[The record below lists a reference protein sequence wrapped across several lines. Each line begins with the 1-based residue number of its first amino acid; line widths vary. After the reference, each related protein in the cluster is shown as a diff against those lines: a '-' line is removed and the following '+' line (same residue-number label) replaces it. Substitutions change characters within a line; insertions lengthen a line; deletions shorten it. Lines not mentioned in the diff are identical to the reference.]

1 MKIIKNILKTKAGK
15 IALSAMQT
23 LGIATGVAV
32 AGVGAYF
39 AMGSSQDV
47 NPNTVFSSSDGADV
61 VYVAGHSAS
70 GGYAGVGAPEEE
82 GGVIPSGLR
91 VELSHSLRMMNNEE
105 LNKSESGELD
115 QREKEISSYKMDGS
129 SSGLGVGSG
138 QQGANELAIG
148 ANGDM
153 SAIQAQITALQDKFQ
168 AQQKAAEA
176 QAVAAGAQQA
186 GDAIAAA
193 QAALGQG
200 PGKWGMAGGMASA
213 SGNNLGAQGLQPGS
227 YQASAAASGAS
238 GNKVKEGQTTI
249 TSSLAAASKAQP
261 LFDGNV
267 DWRATAGAGSMDVK
281 SLTAMTKQSAA
292 IATKGGHA
300 TDVFMAGEGKAG
312 GVSFAGGMVTTGG
325 ASSSD
330 FTGDGQIGALSGL
343 VSDLQSEATEYEE
356 ARKKLQK
363 SVNKFAGYCMYLSIQ
378 SVVGYINGIQAYRTM
393 QREVNKFKKEWGVKS
408 YNGVAGARYDQY
420 WYWKK
425 AQHVVNC
432 VYGSIGAGPLV
443 GVGLAWAITSAQA
456 WGKDDISIDDLEGPA
471 YDIKDPYGEKVN
483 NSIGWLEL
491 NDKEK

>member
-1 MKIIKNILKTKAGK
+1 MKIIKNILRTKAGK

-70 GGYAGVGAPEEE
+70 GGYAGVGAPVE
-82 GGVIPSGLR
+82 GGEIQSGFQAK
-91 VELSHSLRMMNNEE
+91 LSHSLRMMNEE
-105 LNKSESGELD
+105 TNKPEILEVD
-115 QREKEISSYKMDGS
+115 QQEQEISSYKMDGA
-129 SSGLGVGSG
+129 SSGLGVGAG

-153 SAIQAQITALQDKFQ
+153 SAIQAQIAALQANVQ

-176 QAVAAGAQQA
+176 QAVATGAQQA

-200 PGKWGMAGGMASA
+200 QGKWGMAGGMASA

-238 GNKVKEGQTTI
+238 GNKAMKEGQTI

-312 GVSFAGGMVTTGG
+312 GISFAGGTVNTGG

-330 FTGDGQIGALSGL
+330 FTGDSQIDALSGL
-343 VSDLQSEATEYEE
+343 VSNLQSEATEYEE

-363 SVNKFAGYCMYLSIQ
+363 RVNMFGFGCLSASFTSVLGYISAAPHYMTMKREINKFQ
-378 SVVGYINGIQAYRTM
+378 Q
-393 QREVNKFKKEWGVKS
+393 EWGAKS

-425 AQHVVNC
+425 AQHVADS
-432 VYGSIGAGPLV
+432 VYWSIAGGPV
-443 GVGLAWAITSAQA
+443 AVGLAWGITSSQA
-456 WGKDDISIDDLEGPA
+456 WGKGDIKLEDLEGPV

-483 NSIGWLEL
+483 NGVGGL
-491 NDKEK
+491 NLDDK